1 MNKSP
6 ANSPP
11 GPDPKWD
18 DDDPP
23 WRHPPVAPKD
33 PGLAESLGRSISEV
47 VTGPLDPAAGKPGT
61 KDDSKPTA
69 KP

>member
-6 ANSPP
+6 AYSPP
-11 GPDPKWD
+11 GPDGKWD
-18 DDDPP
+18 DDAEP

-33 PGLAESLGRSISEV
+33 EGLAESLGRLVSEV
-47 VTGPLDPAAGKPGT
+47 VTGPLDDLAGKPGPT
-61 KDDSKPTA
+61 PDPKPTA

>member
-11 GPDPKWD
+11 GSDPNWD
-18 DDDPP
+18 DDDQA
-23 WRHPPVAPKD
+23 WRHAPVAPKD
-33 PGLAESLGRSISEV
+33 EGLAESLGRSVSEV
-47 VTGPLDPAAGKPGT
+47 VTGPLDDATGKPGT
-61 KDDSKPTA
+61 TSDSKPTA